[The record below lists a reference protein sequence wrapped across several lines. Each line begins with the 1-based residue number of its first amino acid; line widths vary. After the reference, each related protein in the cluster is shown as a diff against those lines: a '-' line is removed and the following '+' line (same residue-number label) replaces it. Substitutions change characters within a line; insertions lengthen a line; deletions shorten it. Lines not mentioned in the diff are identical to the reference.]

1 MSSKQF
7 RTTCVMD
14 CPDTCALDVT
24 VDDGKI
30 TAIRGARGRHPDTAG
45 FICTK
50 VSRYHKRIYHPDRLK
65 YPMRRVGEKGRGEFE
80 RISWDDAISEITERF
95 RKISARWGG
104 EAIFPYHYGGSNGL
118 LADEFM
124 DHLYFSRLGAS
135 RCMKTLCAAPTTAVA
150 SGMYGKM
157 PGVAFEDY
165 LKAKF
170 ILVWGAN
177 PKVSNIHLMPYLR
190 KAKRAGAFVAVVDP
204 RRNFS
209 EDEVDM
215 HLPVMPGGDL
225 PLALGMINH
234 WQRNH
239 NLDHDFLKSHAE
251 NLDVLLRAAS
261 DWPVERAAAKSGVS
275 EEMIAEL
282 ADRYAEASP
291 AVLRCGWGL
300 ERNKNGGQA
309 VAAILAMPSLLGKF
323 GVRGGGYTMSNGG
336 AVSFDKSKVL
346 GELDWNTREI
356 NQTRLGEALLPE
368 LKTPVKALFVYNCN
382 PVATVPDQNAVVRG
396 LMRQDLFT
404 VVFEQVMTDTAPYA
418 DILLPAVTFLE
429 QHELKRGYGSY
440 TIGGMQLVIDAVGE
454 AKPNEEVFAMLGRA
468 MGWND
473 GAFALDTNALMKKS
487 AAALTLPDG
496 SSGSSELLSGG
507 SQDVKFDGENPIQFK
522 SVLPRTKNGKVNLAP
537 DALGDAPYR
546 FERIVSD
553 EYPLALITPGNE
565 KMISSSF
572 GEFNYPELWMTMN
585 SEDAASRN
593 LTDGASVRV
602 FNELGEVACKVKIKN
617 TVRPGVV
624 SMPKGAWKKSSL
636 NGSTSTALCP
646 SDTNVVGGG
655 ACYNDARVEVEL
667 LEK

>member
-1 MSSKQF
+1 MSSKQY

-24 VDDGKI
+24 VENGKI
-30 TAIRGARGRHPDTAG
+30 AGIRGARNSHPDTAG

-50 VSRYHKRIYHPDRLK
+50 VSRYARRVYHEDRLK
-65 YPMRRVGEKGRGEFE
+65 YPMRRVGDKGSGNFE
-80 RISWDDAISEITERF
+80 RISWDDAISEITEKF
-95 RKISARWGG
+95 RRISSRWGG
-104 EAIFPYHYGGSNGL
+104 EAIFPYHYGGSNGM
-118 LADEFM
+118 LADEFI
-124 DHLYFSRLGAS
+124 DFLYFSRLGAS
-135 RCMKTLCAAPTTAVA
+135 KCVKTLCAAPTTAVA
-150 SGMYGKM
+150 TGMYGKM

-165 LKAKF
+165 VHAKF

-190 KAKRAGAFVAVVDP
+190 KAKRNGAFVAVVDP

-209 EDEVDM
+209 DSEVDM

-225 PLALGMINH
+225 PLALGMINY
-234 WQRNH
+234 WQSEH
-239 NLDHDFLKSHAE
+239 KLDHDFLNAHAE

-261 DWPVERAAAKSGVS
+261 DWPLERAAAKSGVP
-275 EEMIAEL
+275 EKMIAEISE
-282 ADRYAEASP
+282 RYAETNP

-309 VAAILAMPSLLGKF
+309 VAAVLAMPSLLGKF

-336 AVSFDKSKVL
+336 AVSVDKSKVL
-346 GELDWNTREI
+346 GTLDWNTREI

-382 PVATVPDQNAVVRG
+382 PVATVPDQNSVIRG

-404 VVFEQVMTDTAPYA
+404 VVFEQVMTDTTPYA

-429 QHELKRGYGSY
+429 QQELKRGYGSY
-440 TIGGMQLVIDAVGE
+440 VVGGMQPVIDPVGE

-473 GAFALDTNALMKKS
+473 GAFALNTSELMEKT
-487 AAALTLPDG
+487 AAAITYPNGENGGETL
-496 SSGSSELLSGG
+496 LKGG
-507 SQDVKFDGENPIQFK
+507 MQRVAFNGENPVQFVSIK
-522 SVLPRTKNGKVNLAP
+522 PKTTNGKVNLAP
-537 DALGDAPYR
+537 AELGDAPYR
-546 FERIVSD
+546 FEKVFSD
-553 EYPLALITPGNE
+553 EYPLALISPGNE

-572 GEFNYPELWMTMN
+572 GEFNYPELWLTMHPD
-585 SEDAASRN
+585 DAASRN
-593 LTDGASVRV
+593 IPDESVVRI
-602 FNELGEVACKVKIKN
+602 FNELGEVVCKVRVKDS
-617 TVRPGVV
+617 VRPGVV

-636 NGSTSTALCP
+636 NGRTSVALCP
-646 SDTNVVGGG
+646 QTTNVVAGG

-667 LEK
+667 AEG